1 MSVTVAVRCVVFV
14 WIAVCGPVVSVSV
27 DVGGGFGGVVFV
39 AYGTVFAVDVFVSG
53 MFVEEVFGVFGV
65 LDVVGMFVVSGT
77 VVSVLVA
84 IVAV

>member
-53 MFVEEVFGVFGV
+53 MFVEVFGVFGV